1 MDIKLQLGFS
11 WFPSSSLGTHFL
23 QAHACRVY
31 GSWSF
36 QDRIPKQDISSLY
49 TSVRGPSFRHG
60 LP

>member
-49 TSVRGPSFRHG
+49 TSG
-60 LP
+60 